1 MLFNQYFAPDVA
13 ASGQRFTDVAEALA
27 EAHEVTAIVGRAS
40 TGSYLHLWKTQGT
53 PLSTRSPEFSTYGGT
68 TPSVFRVWSTSFSRR
83 RRLARITNY
92 VTYLASAAVAGL
104 FRRRP
109 DVVIAGT
116 DPPLV
121 GLVATVVSRLRG
133 APLVYLLWDVHPQAA
148 LAAEIL
154 RAGFIARVVARS
166 NRIVLRAA
174 AVVVVPTASM
184 GQTAVELGA
193 DPDRVKVIP
202 LWEDTENVVPAPKDN
217 AFSRRHGLADRFVLM
232 YSGNLGLTQG
242 LERYLDLAVRL
253 KDLDDVVTVFV
264 GDGAGK
270 LTLEARARAIGLSSV
285 VFLPYQPREEMR
297 FSLAAADV
305 LLAPSRTGLTK
316 FMHPSKVYTCMA
328 SGRPFVAAID
338 LVSDLADV
346 IRRLDCGRVVAPED
360 LDAVEREI
368 RWFHAHR
375 DARLEMGH
383 RGRRAAEAEFS
394 KAVVTPRFLD
404 LVDALGAVEAVEA
417 GGRS

>member
-1 MLFNQYFAPDVA
+1 M
-13 ASGQRFTDVAEALA
+13 
-27 EAHEVTAIVGRAS
+27 
-40 TGSYLHLWKTQGT
+40 W
-53 PLSTRSPEFSTYGGT
+53 STR
-68 TPSVFRVWSTSFSRR
+68 FSRR

-104 FRRRP
+104 FGRRP

-121 GLVATVVSRLRG
+121 GLVAVAVSRLRG
-133 APLVYLLWDVHPQAA
+133 APFVYLLWDIHPQAA

-166 NRIVLRAA
+166 NRLVMRAA
-174 AVVVVPTASM
+174 AAIVVPTASM
-184 GQTAVELGA
+184 GRTAVELGA

-202 LWEDTENVVPAPKDN
+202 LWEDTDIVVPAPKDN
-217 AFSRRHGLADRFVLM
+217 AFSRRHDLVDRFVLM

-242 LERYLDLAVRL
+242 LERCLDLAARL
-253 KDLDDVVTVFV
+253 TDLADVVLIFV

-270 LTLEARARAIGLSSV
+270 QPLEERARALGLSSV
-285 VFLPYQPREEMR
+285 LFLPYQPRGEMR

-305 LLAPSRTGLTK
+305 LLAPSRPGLTK
-316 FMHPSKVYTCMA
+316 YMHPSKVYTCMA

-338 LVSDLADV
+338 LASDLADV
-346 IRRLDCGRVVAPED
+346 IRRLDCGRVVAPDD
-360 LDAVEREI
+360 LDGVEREI
-368 RWFHAHR
+368 RWLHAHR
-375 DARLEMGH
+375 EARIEMGQ

-394 KAVVTPRFLD
+394 RAVVTPRFRD
-404 LVDALGAVEAVEA
+404 LVGAVGAVEAVEA